1 MKLQELVILLSC
13 HGMEDFPLYHTGD
26 EAESLLS
33 AWTGLWHPALLASA
47 EGLPVL
53 HRTDDPPEDLA
64 GRVLVIPKIS
74 EPDVAVG
81 FTERAV
87 GDGACVI
94 RDKLT
99 RQEVVTAALA
109 VLDVELGGGDACV
122 APAELI
128 ADFLALGYAYLQVNV
143 LTRQM
148 RYTDNLDDIHF
159 SNEVVAG
166 AKAAVAGD
174 EATAREHLQ
183 RCYDVLAES
192 KDQCYPV
199 DSYILDLTLVAA
211 STLGEPLR
219 KQLASKLPVNFLLT
233 GELVEQMAEQEPASI
248 EALRTA
254 LSEERV
260 GLVGGAQSEG
270 PLPLEPIEAVL
281 ADLQR
286 GIATFEKHLGQRPTV
301 FARRRAGLSPIL
313 PQILKQ
319 TGFIGALHS
328 SFDGSRVPQS
338 SQCKTLWTGCDETAI
353 DALVRN
359 PQDAASADS
368 FLTLAEKLSEAMD
381 HDQVATV
388 CFAHW
393 PGQTSVWYDDLRRI
407 ASFGPS
413 LGRFVSLTEYFGETV
428 EPYERSDFLADE
440 YRLPYLKDAVA
451 AELSDPISSHV
462 ERHRKQAET
471 DAVAALDCLSAVL
484 ESRSGV
490 SPLSGDLATQDH
502 QQTRQDAASTLTAT
516 ERFAVALPREKGS
529 NQKGCLIANPCSFA
543 RRVGVDVSS
552 LPGLPAIEKPVHAA
566 QESNGKKRIVVD
578 VPPMGFAWVGASDQ
592 PSPPTKGKKDIPLAE
607 ENTLRNEFMEV
618 RIDPTTGSIRAIGD
632 YVQRSGRVSQQL
644 AFRKPGPKAKAGDVW
659 RDPDEQAEY
668 SVMAADSIE
677 VTSSGPALGE
687 IVAKGRLLDKSGKR
701 LAGFTQTM
709 RLWRGSRVLLLDIQL
724 DPNELPGSDPWQSYY
739 ASRFAWND
747 ATSDVWRGISSG
759 RHPTAARRLEA
770 PHYVELQAGPSR
782 TTLLTGGLPYHR
794 RSGMR
799 MLDSLLVVRGETAR
813 RFQMGIGLDLT
824 YPMAAATDLL
834 APETCARNIA
844 GPPTAGTTSWLFHL
858 SAKNAL
864 ATHWRPLVED
874 GHVVGAIARILET
887 EGRSSTCKLS
897 AFRPIASARRLDL
910 LGNPLNDLKVE
921 DGVIVIEMTG
931 HGWVEVEARW
941 PS

>member
-13 HGMEDFPLYHTGD
+13 HGMEDFPLYHTGAD
-26 EAESLLS
+26 AESLLS
-33 AWTGLWHPALLASA
+33 AWTGLWHPALIASA

-64 GRVLVIPKIS
+64 GRLLVIPKIS
-74 EPDVAVG
+74 EPEIAVG
-81 FTERAV
+81 FAERAA

-99 RQEVVTAALA
+99 RQEVTDAALA
-109 VLDVELGGGDACV
+109 ALDTEMGGGDACL

-128 ADFLALGYAYLQVNV
+128 ADFLALGYAYLQVNI

-159 SNEVVAG
+159 SNEVVAA
-166 AKAAVAGD
+166 AKAAVASD
-174 EATAREHLQ
+174 ETTAREHLQ
-183 RCYDVLAES
+183 RCFDVLAES

-199 DSYILDLTLVAA
+199 DSYILDLTLVAT

-219 KQLASKLPVNFLLT
+219 KQLASRLPVNLLLT
-233 GELVEQMAEQEPASI
+233 GELIEQMAEQEPASI

-254 LSEERV
+254 LAEERV
-260 GLVGGAQSEG
+260 GLVGGTYREG

-313 PQILKQ
+313 PQLLKQ

-338 SQCKTLWTGCDETAI
+338 TQCKTLWIGCDETAI
-353 DALVRN
+353 DALVRT

-413 LGRFVSLTEYFGETV
+413 LGRFVSLSEFFAETV

-440 YRLPYLKDAVA
+440 YRCPYLKDAVA
-451 AELSDPISSHV
+451 ADQSDPISSHAQQ
-462 ERHRKQAET
+462 HRRQAAF
-471 DAVAALDCLSAVL
+471 DAAAGLECLSAVL
-484 ESRSGV
+484 TDRADC
-490 SPLSGDLATQDH
+490 SPKHKRGEGGTSSDGHLQETVAAAAEHFAAALSG
-502 QQTRQDAASTLTAT
+502 
-516 ERFAVALPREKGS
+516 EPRS
-529 NQKGCLIANPCSFA
+529 SQKGCLIANPYSFA
-543 RRVGVDVSS
+543 RRIGVDVSN
-552 LPGLPAIEKPVHAA
+552 LPGLPAAEKPVHAA
-566 QESNGKKRIVVD
+566 QESGGKKRIVVD
-578 VPPMGFAWVGASDQ
+578 VPAMGFVWVGSGDR
-592 PSPPTKGKKDIPLAE
+592 PSPPAKGKKDVPLAE

-618 RIDPTTGSIRAIGD
+618 RIDPITGSIRAIGD
-632 YVQRSGRVSQQL
+632 YVQRGSRVSQQL
-644 AFRKPGPKAKAGDVW
+644 AFRTPGPKPKTGDVW
-659 RDPDEQAEY
+659 RDPDESAEY

-677 VTSSGPALGE
+677 VTSAGPALGE
-687 IVAKGRLLDKSGKR
+687 IVSKGRLLDKTGKR

-709 RLWRGSRVLLLDIQL
+709 RLWRGSRVLLLDIQI
-724 DPNELPGSDPWQSYY
+724 DPSQQPGSDPWQSYY

-747 ATSDVWRGISSG
+747 ATSDVWRGISMG

-770 PHYVELQAGPSR
+770 PHYVELQAGASR
-782 TTLLTGGLPYHR
+782 TAILTGGLPYHR

-799 MLDSLLVVRGETAR
+799 MLDSLLIVRGETAR

-824 YPMAAATDLL
+824 YPMTAAIDLL
-834 APETCARNIA
+834 APETCVHHVA

-858 SAKNAL
+858 SAKNVI
-864 ATHWRPLVED
+864 ATHWRPLIEE
-874 GHVVGAIARILET
+874 GHVVGVIARMLET
-887 EGRSSTCKLS
+887 EGRSGTCKLS

-910 LGNPLNDLKVE
+910 LGNPQDDLKVE
-921 DGVIVIEMTG
+921 DGAVVIEMTG

-941 PS
+941 Q